1 MKQISAS
8 AVHSYARQVTTKGK
22 EKFPKEEIYY
32 NQLHLLPIGVPGGE
46 TTTPS
51 HYFCLRST
59 VNFQNRPENFR
70 TKII

>member
-22 EKFPKEEIYY
+22 EKFSKEEIYY

-46 TTTPS
+46 TTTPHFIFAS
-51 HYFCLRST
+51 GALLI
-59 VNFQNRPENFR
+59 FR
-70 TKII
+70 TGLKTLGRR